1 MSWSPS
7 GTKAMWNERTR
18 LTDPGMK
25 AWLRVARLLDYV
37 PAESVP
43 AVPTPDGCGIPYAIP
58 LEDYLKP
65 AAGSA
70 PVVPFRVCG
79 KESGFVVSEEGE
91 DGWKTVRYEHFS
103 DDGRTFRDG
112 EIASKSP
119 RSMYDAGENIFR
131 ADLTVTGEHEGRAEF
146 TLTFTQ
152 KSLRDPVMLSF
163 APDED
168 GLPAT
173 RGYSEYDGVRVRA
186 EDMYE

>member
-1 MSWSPS
+1 
-7 GTKAMWNERTR
+7 MWNERTR
-18 LTDPGMK
+18 LTDPEMK
-25 AWLRVARLLDYV
+25 ARLRVAHLLDYI

-43 AVPTPDGCGIPYAIP
+43 AVPTPDGSGIHYAVP
-58 LEDYLKP
+58 LGDYLKP
-65 AAGSA
+65 AAGS
-70 PVVPFRVCG
+70 PSGVPFRVRG
-79 KESGFVVSEEGE
+79 KESGFAVSEDGE
-91 DGWKTVRYEHFS
+91 CGWKVVRYEHFS
-103 DDGRTFRDG
+103 DDGLTFRDG
-112 EIASKSP
+112 KIASKSP

-131 ADLTVTGEHEGRAEF
+131 VDLTVTGEHEGRADF

-163 APDED
+163 APDES

>member
-1 MSWSPS
+1 
-7 GTKAMWNERTR
+7 
-18 LTDPGMK
+18 
-25 AWLRVARLLDYV
+25 
-37 PAESVP
+37 
-43 AVPTPDGCGIPYAIP
+43 
-58 LEDYLKP
+58 
-65 AAGSA
+65 
-70 PVVPFRVCG
+70 
-79 KESGFVVSEEGE
+79 
-91 DGWKTVRYEHFS
+91 
-103 DDGRTFRDG
+103 
-112 EIASKSP
+112 
-119 RSMYDAGENIFR
+119 MYDAGENIFR